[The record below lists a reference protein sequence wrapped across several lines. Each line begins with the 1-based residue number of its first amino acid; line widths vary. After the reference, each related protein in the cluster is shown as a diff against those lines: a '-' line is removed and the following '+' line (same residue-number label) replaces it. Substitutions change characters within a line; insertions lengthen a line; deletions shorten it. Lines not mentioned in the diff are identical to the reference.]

1 METYRCQKIW
11 LWRQR
16 TPKRLSVRT
25 VRVGIK
31 KLSRV
36 GKRVP
41 DTYFAFRFGAKLT
54 FRGNQRICTSKNA
67 HWRFLCPTYD
77 NIFANKF
84 LKLFNALCLVTRL
97 VTLQEQPSLP
107 PPCLVK
113 ILTADSWIKIY
124 DIKKFVYDIKKFVC
138 RQTCRLAILDNFK
151 NYRYFCFELLN
162 SWVFVEEGVAKEIY
176 RWLCLR

>member
-1 METYRCQKIW
+1 METCWCQKIW

-16 TPKRLSVRT
+16 TPKRPSIRT
-25 VRVGIK
+25 MRVGVK

-36 GKRVP
+36 GKGVP
-41 DTYFAFRFGAKLT
+41 DTYDAFRFGAKFT

-67 HWRFLCPTYD
+67 YWSFLCPTYD

-84 LKLFNALCLVTRL
+84 LKLFNALCLVTLL

-113 ILTADSWIKIY
+113 MLTGWFMNENLCN
-124 DIKKFVYDIKKFVC
+124 IKKFVSD
-138 RQTCRLAILDNFK
+138 RLADLPFQLTLKIVGI
-151 NYRYFCFELLN
+151 
-162 SWVFVEEGVAKEIY
+162 SVFQDWIT
-176 RWLCLR
+176 